1 MPIPLAENEK
11 FAIWRLGHEHE
22 PASDVV
28 LDKDTGR
35 WAIGSI
41 AARRIEGRA
50 CDSDEDRQEAIADI
64 ARELDLEMTDGS
76 PAAAPSGP
84 SFGM

>member
-1 MPIPLAENEK
+1 MAIPLAENEK
-11 FAIWRLGHEHE
+11 FAIWRLGRE

-35 WAIGSI
+35 WAIGSV
-41 AARRIEGRA
+41 AARRLEGRD
-50 CDSDEDRQEAIADI
+50 CQTDEDRQEAIADI

-84 SFGM
+84 SFSM